1 MSTTRLFDQDAYL
14 GEFEATVERSVCEG
28 GMYRVLLDQTAFF
41 PEGGGQPADEG
52 TLDGIFVTDVQEI
65 DGEIWHT
72 VEAPLEPGKTV
83 VGKLDFE
90 KRFSNMQNHCGE
102 HIVSG
107 IVHRIYGFNNVGFHM
122 GSDVITVDFD
132 GVLTEE
138 QLYDVE
144 QEANEAVLRN
154 VPVTIS
160 YPSKEEL
167 ETMDYRS
174 KKELTGAIRIV
185 SIPGGDTCACC
196 GTHVKTTGEIGLVK
210 FLTMIH
216 YKGGVRISLL
226 CGEAAVMDYEK
237 KREELQKISVLL
249 SAKAGK
255 TADAVEKVKNELT
268 MTQAK
273 CSEMSR
279 KLMKIY
285 ADQLNGGNSKICW
298 IEDGLDMTEL
308 RHFVN
313 FALEDKK
320 GGIVLALSESV
331 NGGFSYVLGS
341 QSEDM
346 RALSKEL
353 NGELSGRGGGSS
365 QMAQGTFFA
374 RKEEL
379 LSSLAARGFVMA
391 D

>member
-1 MSTTRLFDQDAYL
+1 MKKLYYDSAYIKKFDAKVL
-14 GEFEATVERSVCEG
+14 SCEEG
-28 GMYRVLLDQTAFF
+28 KKGYEVVLDQTAFF
-41 PEGGGQPADEG
+41 PEGGGQPYDTGVLGGAH
-52 TLDGIFVTDVQEI
+52 VTAVHEVKGEIIHYTDAPLAVGETVTGEI
-65 DGEIWHT
+65 DWER
-72 VEAPLEPGKTV
+72 
-83 VGKLDFE
+83 
-90 KRFSNMQNHCGE
+90 RFQNMQGHSGE
-102 HIVSG
+102 HLVSG
-107 IVHRIYGFNNVGFHM
+107 LIHAKYGYDNVGFHM
-122 GSDVITVDFD
+122 GSEEITIDLNGLLEWED
-132 GVLTEE
+132 LLEIE
-138 QLYDVE
+138 KK
-144 QEANEAVLRN
+144 ANRIIWENREVYAGF
-154 VPVTIS
+154 
-160 YPSKEEL
+160 PSAEEL
-167 ETMDYRS
+167 EKIDYRS
-174 KKELTGAIRIV
+174 KKELTGDIRIV

-226 CGEAAVMDYEK
+226 CGEKAVMDYEK
-237 KREELQKISVLL
+237 KRDELQKISVLL

-255 TADAVEKVKNELT
+255 TAEAVDKVKNELM

-273 CSEMSR
+273 LSEMSR
-279 KLMKIY
+279 KLMKIE
-285 ADQLNGGNSKICW
+285 ADQLNSGNDKICW
-298 IEDGLDMTEL
+298 MRDGYDMTEL

-313 FALEDKK
+313 FALEGEK

-346 RALSKEL
+346 RSLSKEL

-374 RKEEL
+374 KKEDL